1 MLSFIRVASSSPPSP
16 PDVPGGFQNRRG
28 GGSSSDP
35 SSAFCA
41 ENLAPV
47 GSPRVWKGGDD
58 LDLSGFQQGFQET
71 PIMEAQEPYL
81 SL

>member
-1 MLSFIRVASSSPPSP
+1 MSSP
-16 PDVPGGFQNRRG
+16 DVLFLLSRCPGRVPEPQGRG
-28 GGSSSDP
+28 STSDP
-35 SSAFCA
+35 SSAFRA

-47 GSPRVWKGGDD
+47 ASPRVWKGDDD

-71 PIMEAQEPYL
+71 PIMEAQGPYI